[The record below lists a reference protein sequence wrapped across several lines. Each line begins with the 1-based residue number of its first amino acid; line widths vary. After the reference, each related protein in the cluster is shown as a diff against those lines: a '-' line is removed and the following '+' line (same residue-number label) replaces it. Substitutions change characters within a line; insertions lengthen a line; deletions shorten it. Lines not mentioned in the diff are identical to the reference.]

1 MYHFET
7 QAEDLAYKTAIRKAS
22 RPYNTVYGTLTFP
35 DNTTMSI
42 TDSIIPSNS
51 LSISRQCIDDDELM
65 FGGVFSGMLKI
76 SLLTDLERYAFY
88 GAKIELTFKIE
99 VEEDTFLE
107 VPLGVFTVA
116 DAERPT
122 DRVTLT
128 CYDNMTLLD
137 KQLGGVFITGT
148 PWEVFQIVSQITEI
162 PLGFTEADLTAFPN
176 YTYQLDAT
184 EERGI
189 HTYRDVVKE
198 ICQLL
203 GCFAYADR
211 DGSLQIKGFSNIADT
226 SLTRGDWY
234 TLLPADYTCKYVG
247 LTVSSLAGTY
257 SAHTSGLLDQGLVM
271 VIEDAPAWDVGSDEA
286 QQAKTDNLFNY
297 LQLIDEYTPVDMD
310 MPSDPTFDCGD
321 RVELITKNGTIY
333 TLVTSL
339 EWRFHQGMSI
349 ESNGLNPY
357 LEGGSVLASES
368 SRILAQAVE
377 KSKLQFISFTNA
389 GERVARDNETV
400 KIGECIFN
408 PSAKTD
414 ALFVATI
421 LVDVD
426 VDDISVTTTEEVDV
440 PVKAFY
446 GGQETVITDIN
457 GNPVSLTGKADN
469 TYTYERDG
477 KCELHIFYKLN
488 AEMVPSDA
496 EPYIAIEEIENG
508 RHIITVSYPLIALEP
523 HVRYEFEVYITSL
536 GGVTTIPIRTL
547 QASIIGQEL
556 TDVSGFDGLIRAE
569 DMDFTLDRLADLGV
583 VTVSDNGALII
594 NEVPYLTVSDNVLLY
609 NINDIGEIPL
619 AEGTGSLEPQIY
631 MRSGF
636 DLLTENGFYFAP
648 EGMSGAR
655 FITEGQRG
663 GE

>member
-35 DNTTMSI
+35 DNTTMPI

-65 FGGVFSGMLKI
+65 FGGVFSSVLKI

-137 KQLGGVFITGT
+137 KQLGGTFITGT
-148 PWEVFQIVSQITEI
+148 PWEVFQVVSQITEM
-162 PLGFTEADLTAFPN
+162 PLGFTEEDLTAFPN

-211 DGSLQIKGFSNIADT
+211 DGSLQIKGFSLVSDT

-247 LTVSSLAGTY
+247 ISISSLSGTY

-271 VIEDAPAWDVGSDEA
+271 IIEDAPAWDVGSEEA

-321 RVELITKNGTIY
+321 RVELVTKNGTIY
-333 TLVTSL
+333 TLITSI

-357 LEGGSVLASES
+357 LEGASVLANES

-377 KSKLQFISFTNA
+377 KSKLQFISFTNTR
-389 GERVARDNETV
+389 EHIARDEETV

-408 PSAKTD
+408 PSAKAD

-426 VDDISVTTTEEVDV
+426 VDDISTTTTEEVDV

-446 GGQETVITDIN
+446 DGQETVITDIN
-457 GNPVSLTGKADN
+457 GNPVSLTGTAEN

-477 KCELHIFYKLN
+477 KCEIDVFYKLN
-488 AEMVPSDA
+488 SERVPSDT
-496 EPYIAIEEIENG
+496 EPYTAIEEIEKG
-508 RHIITVSYPLIALEP
+508 RHIITVAYPLVALEP
-523 HVRYEFEVYITSL
+523 HIRYEFEVYITSK
-536 GGVTTIPIRTL
+536 GGVTTVPIRTL

-556 TDVSGFDGLIRAE
+556 TDITGFSGLIRVE
-569 DMDFTLDRLADLGV
+569 DIDFTLSALANIGV
-583 VTVSDNGALII
+583 VSVSDTGDIILNEAPYANVSDNI
-594 NEVPYLTVSDNVLLY
+594 LLY
-609 NINDIGEIPL
+609 NIDDIGQLPL
-619 AEGTGSLEPQIY
+619 AEGTGSAQPQIF

-636 DLLTENGFYFAP
+636 DLLTEEDFYFAP
-648 EGMSGAR
+648 ESGNGAR

-663 GE
+663 DE